1 MDGGWAVS
9 AGMRRSREASTAMR
23 SSSKKAGRFIGGGEK
38 LQVASCK
45 LKASEEARAYSLQ
58 PTAKRQGLGR
68 RSEGRPIVSRLG
80 LAFGFER
87 FGGEFAVGFFEKD
100 LDAAFGLF
108 ELLLAFARESY
119 AFFEELHGIV
129 ERKLGAFEVADDFLE
144 TGEGT
149 LEIGLL
155 GWFGLFG
162 GR

>member
-1 MDGGWAVS
+1 
-9 AGMRRSREASTAMR
+9 
-23 SSSKKAGRFIGGGEK
+23 
-38 LQVASCK
+38 
-45 LKASEEARAYSLQ
+45 
-58 PTAKRQGLGR
+58 
-68 RSEGRPIVSRLG
+68 VSRLG